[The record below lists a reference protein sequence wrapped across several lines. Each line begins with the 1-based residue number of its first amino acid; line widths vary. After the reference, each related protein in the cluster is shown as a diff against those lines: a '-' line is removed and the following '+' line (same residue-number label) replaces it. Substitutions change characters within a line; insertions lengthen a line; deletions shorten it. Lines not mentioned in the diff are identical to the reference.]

1 MSDIADK
8 LVKDYEEKPLSEL
21 ADAPVSALQGVSEN
35 DAKLLDEAF
44 GIRTV
49 RDLGTNKYFRWA
61 QAIANLA
68 D

>member
-1 MSDIADK
+1 MTDIAEK
-8 LVKDYEEKPLSEL
+8 LNKAYEEKTISEL

-35 DAKLLDEAF
+35 DAKLLEDAF

-61 QAIANLA
+61 QAVANLA